1 MHSKVGYL
9 GRDTVKVGDG
19 LSLNIWNSKWLPR
32 SNSFNI
38 VTPFNPQYSLLKVS
52 DFTNRDRGNDGWICL
67 S

>member
-38 VTPFNPQYSLLKVS
+38 VTPCNPQYSLLKVS
-52 DFTNRDRGNDGWICL
+52 DFTNRDRGNDGWTCL